1 MICCNFEIQR
11 RRDLL
16 MFLTI
21 MNTLTLQRHGRFRFF
36 YAISH
41 EPSTSLIRS
50 QAQTDPGGYILT
62 ILGTT
67 SAFAAGDVQNN
78 GYREAVDGCD

>member
-1 MICCNFEIQR
+1 MCSPYV
-11 RRDLL
+11 L
-16 MFLTI
+16 
-21 MNTLTLQRHGRFRFF
+21 RHHEHPHIATTWTFPVF